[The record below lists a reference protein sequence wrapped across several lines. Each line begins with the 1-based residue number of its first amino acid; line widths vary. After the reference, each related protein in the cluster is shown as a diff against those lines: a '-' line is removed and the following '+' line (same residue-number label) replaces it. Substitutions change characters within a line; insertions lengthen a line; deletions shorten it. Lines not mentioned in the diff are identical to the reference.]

1 MASYT
6 FPANA
11 ALEIVQRDLLPRITA
26 DRPIFD
32 ILPIKNSDNHLLIW
46 TQMDNIIGVQQARG
60 MDGQPPRVK
69 KTGAKQYIF
78 NPGIYGEFLDID
90 EQELT
95 AKGSYAVP
103 GAVYDLTEEVSERQ
117 LQLKQREMDRIEQ
130 LGWLMLTTGTFSVA
144 GPTGAIVHQDTFSL
158 QTFTSAVTY
167 ATYATATPL
176 ADFRFIKTLHR
187 GKSVSFG
194 STSKA
199 YANQTTINN
208 ILLNANNNDV
218 FGRRVSGLMTIN
230 NVDDLNTKLF
240 LGDDL
245 PQLVPYDEG
254 YIDDNNTF
262 QLYIPTGKIVVV
274 GKRPGGTPIGEY
286 RMTRNANN
294 VDMAPGPYIKVVD
307 NGDRAVPRNIA
318 VHGGHNGGPLL
329 LYFGSVVV
337 VNC

>member
-1 MASYT
+1 MATYT

-130 LGWLMLTTGTFSVA
+130 LGWRTHLLHSAVA
-144 GPTGAIVHQDTFSL
+144 HDHHPVGQRERLFLVVGDVDRGGSKLGMDAADFLAHFQAQLGVEVRQRLVHQH
-158 QTFTSAVTY
+158 Q
-167 ATYATATPL
+167 
-176 ADFRFIKTLHR
+176 
-187 GKSVSFG
+187 
-194 STSKA
+194 
-199 YANQTTINN
+199 
-208 ILLNANNNDV
+208 
-218 FGRRVSGLMTIN
+218 
-230 NVDDLNTKLF
+230 
-240 LGDDL
+240 
-245 PQLVPYDEG
+245 
-254 YIDDNNTF
+254 
-262 QLYIPTGKIVVV
+262 
-274 GKRPGGTPIGEY
+274 
-286 RMTRNANN
+286 
-294 VDMAPGPYIKVVD
+294 
-307 NGDRAVPRNIA
+307 
-318 VHGGHNGGPLL
+318 
-329 LYFGSVVV
+329 
-337 VNC
+337 